1 MEIQPKKYS
10 RFKLY
15 LPFILSLVLIAGF
28 LLGLNIRPKQHQGD
42 KKFFSIGFDRSN
54 QLNNIINFIL
64 ESYVDSVDR
73 QTLTEE
79 AIHSLLKNLDPHSAY
94 IPASDFREMNDP
106 LLGSFEGIGIEF
118 NMISDTVVVINP
130 IAGGPSEKAG
140 IMPGDRIVKV
150 ERESIAGVNMSTN
163 EVVRRLKGEKGTIVN
178 VMVKRTGVS
187 DLLPF
192 TLVRDKIPQY
202 SLDVAY
208 MVDDEIG
215 YMRLNKFSATTHQE
229 FVMALDRLKG
239 EGMKKMILD
248 LRGNG
253 GGFLEAAIN
262 LSDEFL
268 DSQKL
273 IVYTDGKSRPRQYAY
288 AGRNGGFETQPLVI
302 LIDEWSASASEIVAG
317 AVQDNDRGVIVGR
330 RSFGK
335 GLVQEQVQLGDG
347 SAMRLTVA
355 RYYTPSG
362 RSIQKPYDNGE
373 EEYYN
378 EFLNRLLEGE
388 LQNPDSIKFDDS
400 LRFETPSGRVV
411 YGGGG
416 IMPDIFIPIE
426 SGEQFVFY
434 NQVANRGLIY
444 RFAFNYADKNRNLL
458 QKHQNVEGFVKSF
471 TINKAIYDDFLGFV
485 LSEGLNIPARI
496 SPESETLIRKNL
508 KAYIGRNIFGME
520 AFFPVIHQDDR
531 AFSKAVE
538 VLKSSTYN
546 QMLNPSVIN

>member
-1 MEIQPKKYS
+1 
-10 RFKLY
+10 
-15 LPFILSLVLIAGF
+15 
-28 LLGLNIRPKQHQGD
+28 
-42 KKFFSIGFDRSN
+42 
-54 QLNNIINFIL
+54 
-64 ESYVDSVDR
+64 
-73 QTLTEE
+73 
-79 AIHSLLKNLDPHSAY
+79 
-94 IPASDFREMNDP
+94 
-106 LLGSFEGIGIEF
+106 
-118 NMISDTVVVINP
+118 
-130 IAGGPSEKAG
+130 
-140 IMPGDRIVKV
+140 
-150 ERESIAGVNMSTN
+150 
-163 EVVRRLKGEKGTIVN
+163 
-178 VMVKRTGVS
+178 
-187 DLLPF
+187 
-192 TLVRDKIPQY
+192 
-202 SLDVAY
+202 
-208 MVDDEIG
+208 
-215 YMRLNKFSATTHQE
+215 
-229 FVMALDRLKG
+229 MALDRLKG

-288 AGRNGGFETQPLVI
+288 ARRNGGFETQPLVI

-317 AVQDNDRGVIVGR
+317 AVQDNDRGVIIGR

-388 LQNPDSIKFDDS
+388 LQNPDSIKFNDS
-400 LRFETPSGRVV
+400 LRFETPAGRVV

-458 QKHQNVEGFVKSF
+458 QKHQNADGFVKSF
-471 TINKAIYDDFLGFV
+471 TINKDIFADFLGFV
-485 LSEGLNIPARI
+485 SAEGLNIPARI

-520 AFFPVIHQDDR
+520 AFFPVIHQDDK

-538 VLKSSTYN
+538 VLKSSTYTK
-546 QMLNPSVIN
+546 MLNPSVIN

>member
-1 MEIQPKKYS
+1 MENTPKKYA

-15 LPFILSLVLIAGF
+15 LPVTLALVLIIGF
-28 LLGLNIRPKQHQGD
+28 LLGLNLRPRETQSE
-42 KKFFSIGFDRSN
+42 KKFFSIGTDRGN

-64 ESYVDSVDR
+64 DAYVDSVDR

-94 IPASDFREMNDP
+94 IPARDFREMNDP
-106 LLGSFEGIGIEF
+106 LMGSFEGIGIEF

-140 IMPGDRIVKV
+140 IMPGDRIVIV
-150 ERESIAGVNMSTN
+150 EDEQIAGVSMSTN
-163 EVVRRLKGEKGTIVN
+163 EVVRRLKGEKGTRVN
-178 VMVKRTGVS
+178 VMVRRSGVS

-192 TLVRDKIPQY
+192 TLIRDQIPQY

-208 MVDDEIG
+208 MVDAETG
-215 YMRLNKFSATTHQE
+215 YIRLNKFSATTHQE
-229 FVMALDRLKG
+229 FVLAMERLKR
-239 EGMKKMILD
+239 EGMTKMILD

-253 GGFLEAAIN
+253 GGFLEASIN
-262 LSDEFL
+262 LADEFL
-268 DSQKL
+268 DTQKL
-273 IVYTDGKSRPRQYAY
+273 IVYTDGRSRPRQYAH
-288 AGRNGGFETQPLVI
+288 ARRNGGFETQPLVI

-317 AVQDNDRGVIVGR
+317 AVQDNDRGIIIGR

-362 RSIQKPYDNGE
+362 RSIQKSYENGE

-378 EFLNRLLEGE
+378 EFMNRYLDGE
-388 LQNPDSIKFDDS
+388 LENPDSIKFDDS

-434 NQVANRGLIY
+434 NQVANRGLVY
-444 RFAFNYADKNRNLL
+444 RFAFNYADRNRSTL
-458 QKHQNVEGFVKSF
+458 QQYPNAAAFVRDFSISQ
-471 TINKAIYDDFLGFV
+471 TIYRDFLSFV
-485 LSEGLNIPARI
+485 AAEGVSIPARI
-496 SPESETLIRKNL
+496 SAESESLILRNL
-508 KAYIGRNIFGME
+508 KAYIGRNIHGME
-520 AFFPVIHQDDR
+520 AFFPVLHQDDK
-531 AFSKAVE
+531 AFQKALE
-538 VLKSSTYN
+538 VLKTNAYSS
-546 QMLNPSVIN
+546 MLQPPAGL